1 MPDSI
6 TISHAQEVV
15 SHISQLGEN
24 KYSSIVAAANDTEK
38 EKLKKTAIGTRMA
51 DLKPDEVTLVG
62 ADDNQITKQELVD
75 TFNRELTKNGGA
87 ALTQKQIDYLWN
99 TSIVA
104 IKDPG
109 ESAATNSP
117 ATATVPSSSSTIT
130 NPSSSK
136 TNPSTRPES
145 VTPILPAD
153 KPTEDTEAPTLS
165 SSSPSNGATD
175 IAKNSNI
182 DLTFSENITL
192 ADAAKVKLFKKSD
205 NSEVEG
211 ITTSVV
217 NG

>member
-1 MPDSI
+1 MPDYI
-6 TISHAQEVV
+6 TLEHAKAVV
-15 SHISQLGEN
+15 SHSSQLGEN
-24 KYSSIVAAANDTEK
+24 KYSSIVAAASPEEK
-38 EKLKKTAIGTRMA
+38 EKLKKTAIGPRMA
-51 DLKPDEVTLVG
+51 DLKPDQVTLVG
-62 ADDNQITKQELVD
+62 ADDDQITKQDLID

-99 TSIVA
+99 TSIVV

-109 ESAATNSP
+109 ESAAATNSS

-130 NPSSSK
+130 NPSSS
-136 TNPSTRPES
+136 TTPAATVPSTVTKTS
-145 VTPILPAD
+145 V
-153 KPTEDTEAPTLS
+153 KPVEDTEAPTLS
-165 SSSPSNGATD
+165 SSTPSNGASD